1 VVPDI
6 FDDLWTPLLFD
17 RKNPDGGNIGA
28 TFFVPHEYTDY
39 QRVQD
44 LYLRGFEIGANS
56 ITYVNQAIITF
67 LSVNILVRTA
77 KLNIGLVLQKKH
89 YMKNL
94 EDNELSYLLLQ
105 IFLLKI

>member
-6 FDDLWTPLLFD
+6 FEDLWTPLLFD

-44 LYLRGFEIGANS
+44 LYLRGFEIGVNS
-56 ITYVNQAIITF
+56 ITYV
-67 LSVNILVRTA
+67 
-77 KLNIGLVLQKKH
+77 
-89 YMKNL
+89 
-94 EDNELSYLLLQ
+94 
-105 IFLLKI
+105 